1 MTRIGTEM
9 AMSLKTQNGLI
20 GELFVKF
27 VDTNKQNRKGSRWF
41 EDGEIDSCSGN
52 LLIELLRIIKD

>member
-1 MTRIGTEM
+1 M